1 MIAQKHSRLPGP
13 ESSAGLSLASMT
25 DLVFLLLIFF
35 MLTSPM
41 VLTSALPEITPPET
55 RAPRRVEKAADQ
67 IGIDAA
73 NAITLNGAKLA
84 ASDLDAKLRDVRTR
98 APRIAVLAD
107 DRSDLGVVVRVMDA
121 CRAAGLQIDVYAT
134 PARPVEP
141 STGRSGGPAA
151 ESSPET
157 AKIHD

>member
-1 MIAQKHSRLPGP
+1 MNARRATFSRLPAP
-13 ESSAGLSLASMT
+13 ESGGLSFTSMT

-41 VLTSALPEITPPET
+41 VLTSALPDITPPET

-67 IGIDAA
+67 IGIDGA
-73 NAITLNGAKLA
+73 NAITLNNEKIAVA
-84 ASDLDAKLRDVRTR
+84 DLDAKLRGVRSR
-98 APRIAVLAD
+98 VARIAVLAD

-134 PARPVEP
+134 PA
-141 STGRSGGPAA
+141 A
-151 ESSPET
+151 EFSPET
-157 AKIHD
+157 AKRPD

>member
-1 MIAQKHSRLPGP
+1 MSVKKFSRLPGP
-13 ESSAGLSLASMT
+13 ESSAGLNLASMT

-55 RAPRRVEKAADQ
+55 RSPRRVERAADQ

-73 NAITLNGAKLA
+73 NAITLNGAKVA
-84 ASDLDAKLRDVRTR
+84 VTELDAKLRDVRSR
-98 APRIAVLAD
+98 VPKVAVLAD

-121 CRAAGLQIDVYAT
+121 CRSAGLQVDVYAT
-134 PARPVEP
+134 PA
-141 STGRSGGPAA
+141 ADF
-151 ESSPET
+151 SPET
-157 AKIHD
+157 ALKHD